1 MKEQRI
7 EAYRVYMSDAL
18 VLINTALSGGK
29 VEIPRYHDMFTDQA
43 QQPTETVEQV
53 VARFDKLRRPKT

>member
-18 VLINTALSGGK
+18 VLISTQLSGGQA
-29 VEIPRYHDMFTDQA
+29 EIPRYKDLITDQA
-43 QQPTETVEQV
+43 QQPDETVEQV
-53 VARFDKLRRPKT
+53 YARFDKLRRPKA